1 MRNAIS
7 GMWESLQEALGPH
20 FDNRTFQALSLL
32 GKYFGATNPPN
43 VAYNAVGSEIVE
55 RKKEDQ
61 FVPVAR
67 AGFKTVFRPY
77 RINEL
82 DQSEGGFEM
91 ASRHVT
97 SVTGGI
103 QEDFSRISGSP
114 AGLVPTRSLTKSTR

>member
-55 RKKEDQ
+55 RK
-61 FVPVAR
+61 
-67 AGFKTVFRPY
+67 
-77 RINEL
+77 RINSSQSLEL
-82 DQSEGGFEM
+82 VSKP
-91 ASRHVT
+91 
-97 SVTGGI
+97 
-103 QEDFSRISGSP
+103 FSGHIESMS
-114 AGLVPTRSLTKSTR
+114 